1 MPLLKD
7 TEREQLRQ
15 LVKACLLEI
24 SKLKIELKKCQK
36 ESSNSTSN
44 DLKIESLKK
53 ELNEHIQRK
62 DEEIRENILMKDEE
76 VKQNIKMKDEE
87 IQLLKSMIKE
97 RDQKII
103 ELETIKGYFEAVI
116 SPPRRNLTS
125 FQSHIYELLPF
136 EEHNT
141 AFLFSNLRNIGFTEL
156 SHDNL
161 ENALKNLERKGYF
174 ESRVEDGKTLWKKQ
188 EK

>member
-36 ESSNSTSN
+36 ESSNSTTN
-44 DLKIESLKK
+44 DLKVESLKE
-53 ELNEHIQRK
+53 ELSEHIQRK
-62 DEEIRENILMKDEE
+62 DEEIQES
-76 VKQNIKMKDEE
+76 IKVKDEE
-87 IQLLKSMIKE
+87 IGLLKTMIE
-97 RDQKII
+97 EMNQKIS
-103 ELETIKGYFEAVI
+103 ELETVKIYFEAVI

-125 FQSHIYELLPF
+125 FQSQIYELLPC
-136 EEHNT
+136 EEQDT
-141 AFLFSNLRNIGFTEL
+141 VILFSHLRSIGFKEL

-161 ENALKNLERKGYF
+161 ESALKNLERKGYF
-174 ESRVEDGKTLWKKQ
+174 KSRVEDGKTLWKKQ

>member
-36 ESSNSTSN
+36 ESSNSTSD
-44 DLKIESLKK
+44 DLKVEALKQ
-53 ELNEHIQRK
+53 ELNDHIQRK
-62 DEEIRENILMKDEE
+62 DEEIQVNIQE
-76 VKQNIKMKDEE
+76 KDEE
-87 IQLLKSMIKE
+87 IKVLKAMIGE
-97 RDQKII
+97 RDQKIQD
-103 ELETIKGYFEAVI
+103 LETIKLYFEAVI

-125 FQSHIYELLPF
+125 FQSQIYELLPY
-136 EEHNT
+136 EEQDT
-141 AFLFSNLRNIGFTEL
+141 VILFSHLRNIGFTEL

-161 ENALKNLERKGYF
+161 ESALKNLERKGYF
-174 ESRVEDGKTLWKKQ
+174 ESRVDNGKTLWKKL